1 MPRFARI
8 AAVLALMLAVTAPA
22 AAKSVEIARMADL
35 RLSELLNIPDYRQ
48 VWLSQIL
55 PEIPAEDQAW
65 IEETLSSSVPHGE
78 VRVNGK
84 RYLASTLR
92 HPHDDNKL
100 YILINEQ
107 RAMAAHVQF
116 HEPHRMPAHSEPYQR
131 TEAFTLR
138 HYGRPGTAEK
148 EALRELMFQEWKA
161 EAEKKRP
168 AKTEYPKRISLF
180 RLPENHQPNLH

>member
-8 AAVLALMLAVTAPA
+8 ATALALMLTLAVPA
-22 AAKSVEIARMADL
+22 AAKSVEIEWIADV
-35 RLSELLNIPDYRQ
+35 RLSELLKKPAYQQ
-48 VWLSQIL
+48 VWRSQIL
-55 PEIPAEDQAW
+55 SEIPAEDQVW
-65 IEETLSSSVPHGE
+65 IEDALSSSGPHGE
-78 VRVNGK
+78 VRINGQ

-107 RAMAAHVQF
+107 RAVAAHAQF

-138 HYGRPGTAEK
+138 HYGRPDQAEK
-148 EALRELMFQEWKA
+148 EALKELIFQEWKA
-161 EAEKKRP
+161 EAE
-168 AKTEYPKRISLF
+168 
-180 RLPENHQPNLH
+180 ENARQKPDSKNE

>member
-8 AAVLALMLAVTAPA
+8 AVVLALMLAVAAPA

-48 VWLSQIL
+48 VWRSQIL
-55 PEIPAEDQAW
+55 PEIPAEDQVW
-65 IEETLSSSVPHGE
+65 IEDALSSSGPHGE
-78 VRVNGK
+78 IRINGQ

-107 RAMAAHVQF
+107 RAVAAHAQF
-116 HEPHRMPAHSEPYQR
+116 HEPHRMPAHSEPDQH
-131 TEAFTLR
+131 TKIFTLR
-138 HYGRPGTAEK
+138 HYGRPDQAEK
-148 EALRELMFQEWKA
+148 EALRDLMFQEWKA
-161 EAEKKRP
+161 EAE
-168 AKTEYPKRISLF
+168 
-180 RLPENHQPNLH
+180 ENARQKPDSKNE

>member
-8 AAVLALMLAVTAPA
+8 AAALALMLAVTAPA

-65 IEETLSSSVPHGE
+65 IEEALSSSVPHGE
-78 VRVNGK
+78 VRINGK
-84 RYLASTLR
+84 RYLASTLC
-92 HPHDDNKL
+92 HPHNCDDNKL

-107 RAMAAHVQF
+107 RAVAAHAQL
-116 HEPHRMPAHSEPYQR
+116 HEPHRMPAYNESSKD
-131 TEAFTLR
+131 TKAFTLR
-138 HYGRPGTAEK
+138 YYGRPDTTEK
-148 EALRELMFQEWKA
+148 AALRDLIIQKW
-161 EAEKKRP
+161 
-168 AKTEYPKRISLF
+168 
-180 RLPENHQPNLH
+180 NG

>member
-78 VRVNGK
+78 VRVNSK

-107 RAMAAHVQF
+107 RAVAAHAQF
-116 HEPHRMPAHSEPYQR
+116 HEPHRMPAHSEPDQH
-131 TEAFTLR
+131 TKIFTLR
-138 HYGRPGTAEK
+138 HYGRPDQAEK
-148 EALRELMFQEWKA
+148 EALRELIFQEWKA
-161 EAEKKRP
+161 EAE
-168 AKTEYPKRISLF
+168 
-180 RLPENHQPNLH
+180 ENARQKPDSKNE

>member
-8 AAVLALMLAVTAPA
+8 AALALMLALTAPA
-22 AAKSVEIARMADL
+22 AAKSVEIEWITDV
-35 RLSELLNIPDYRQ
+35 RLSELLKKTAYRQ

-55 PEIPAEDQAW
+55 SEVTAEDQAW
-65 IEETLSSSVPHGE
+65 IEDALSSSGPHGE
-78 VRVNGK
+78 VRANGK

-92 HPHDDNKL
+92 HPRDDNKL

-107 RAMAAHVQF
+107 RAVAAHAQF

-138 HYGRPGTAEK
+138 HYGRPDQAEK
-148 EALRELMFQEWKA
+148 EALKDLIFQEWKA
-161 EAEKKRP
+161 EAEKNARQKP
-168 AKTEYPKRISLF
+168 DTKNE
-180 RLPENHQPNLH
+180 

>member
-8 AAVLALMLAVTAPA
+8 AVVLALMLAVAAPA

-48 VWLSQIL
+48 VWRSQIL
-55 PEIPAEDQAW
+55 PEIPAEDQVW
-65 IEETLSSSVPHGE
+65 IEDALSSSGPHGE
-78 VRVNGK
+78 IRINGQ

-107 RAMAAHVQF
+107 RAVAAHAQF
-116 HEPHRMPAHSEPYQR
+116 HEPHRMPAHSEPYQH
-131 TEAFTLR
+131 TETFTLR
-138 HYGRPGTAEK
+138 HYGRPDQAEK
-148 EALRELMFQEWKA
+148 EALKELIFQEWKA
-161 EAEKKRP
+161 EAE
-168 AKTEYPKRISLF
+168 
-180 RLPENHQPNLH
+180 ENARQKPDSKNE

>member
-8 AAVLALMLAVTAPA
+8 AAVLALMLVVTAPA

-107 RAMAAHVQF
+107 RAVAAHAQF
-116 HEPHRMPAHSEPYQR
+116 HEADRIPAHNESGKR

-138 HYGRPGTAEK
+138 YYGQPDTAEK
-148 EALRELMFQEWKA
+148 EALRELIFQEWKA
-161 EAEKKRP
+161 EAE
-168 AKTEYPKRISLF
+168 
-180 RLPENHQPNLH
+180 ENARQKPDSKNE